1 MSFSPLS
8 PFSSVYCQ
16 WVQCER
22 VKAWVKR
29 LYQLQGGTVYI
40 INARIH
46 DVWTPHGK
54 GWGQSIKA
62 ASAFQLVRLFRGFYF
77 LYKSILTLQATQ
89 RVDMEKSRER
99 EKYREKCMTTK
110 SGGTRG
116 GGRKQPESDEVMRF
130 VFWRTAAPTR
140 SLSPDYWVYST
151 DSSHKKKMFLWN
163 AHKKNE
169 KRLRLWVSIG
179 GVEL

>member
-62 ASAFQLVRLFRGFYF
+62 ASAFQLVRLFRGFIF
-77 LYKSILTLQATQ
+77 FTKVFSLCRLRRGVTWRKA
-89 RVDMEKSRER
+89 ER

-116 GGRKQPESDEVMRF
+116 GGWKQTESDEVMRF

-151 DSSHKKKMFLWN
+151 DSSHKKKMLLWN
-163 AHKKNE
+163 AHKKMKYDWGFE
-169 KRLRLWVSIG
+169 SA
-179 GVEL
+179 

>member
-77 LYKSILTLQATQ
+77 LYKSILTAGYAEGWHG
-89 RVDMEKSRER
+89 EKQRER
-99 EKYREKCMTTK
+99 EIQRKVHDDKEWRDEGRRTKTARVRWGDALCFLKKCCTYTLPQ
-110 SGGTRG
+110 S
-116 GGRKQPESDEVMRF
+116 
-130 VFWRTAAPTR
+130 WLL
-140 SLSPDYWVYST
+140 SLFYWLISQ
-151 DSSHKKKMFLWN
+151 KEN
-163 AHKKNE
+163 
-169 KRLRLWVSIG
+169 VSL
-179 GVEL
+179 ECA